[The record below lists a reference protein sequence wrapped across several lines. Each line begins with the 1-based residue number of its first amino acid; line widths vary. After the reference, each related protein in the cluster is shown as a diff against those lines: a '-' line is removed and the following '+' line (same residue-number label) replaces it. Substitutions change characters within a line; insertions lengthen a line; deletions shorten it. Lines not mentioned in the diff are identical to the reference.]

1 MRLTVAG
8 GLILLV
14 VALAA
19 FASGAEDPTVHIST
33 PPTGLSTDGSWT
45 ATIDISRQGRPLS
58 LMRPTVTIQTGS
70 TKLSF
75 VARPSGRDGG
85 YRAHV
90 TFPSHGH
97 WSYGVWLGR
106 HYVHGGMVAV
116 RSGAIP
122 DRLAPSGGV

>member
-8 GLILLV
+8 GLILLI

-19 FASGAEDPTVHIST
+19 FASGAENPTVHVST
-33 PPTGLSTDGSWT
+33 PPSGLSTLGSWS

-58 LMRPTVTIQTGS
+58 LMRPKLTIQRGS

-75 VARPSGRDGG
+75 VARPSGRDGR
-85 YRAHV
+85 YSAHV
-90 TFPSHGH
+90 TFPSHGR

-106 HYVHGGMVAV
+106 HYVRGGTVDV
-116 RSGAIP
+116 HSGAIP
-122 DRLAPSGGV
+122 GGLAPSGGV

>member
-19 FASGAEDPTVHIST
+19 FASGAEDPTVHVST
-33 PPTGLSTDGSWT
+33 PPSGLSTDGSWT

-58 LMRPTVTIQTGS
+58 LMRPQLTIQSGS

-75 VARPSGRDGG
+75 VARPSGRDGR
-85 YRAHV
+85 YRVHV

-97 WSYGVWLGR
+97 WTYGVWLGR
-106 HYVHGGMVAV
+106 HYARGGMVDV

-122 DRLAPSGGV
+122 GGLAPSGGV

>member
-19 FASGAEDPTVHIST
+19 FASGAENPTVHISA
-33 PPTGLSTDGSWT
+33 PPSGLSTLESWS

-58 LMRPTVTIQTGS
+58 LMRPSLMIQMGAK
-70 TKLSF
+70 KLSF
-75 VARPSGRDGG
+75 VARPSGRDGR
-85 YRAHV
+85 YRVHV
-90 TFPSHGH
+90 TFPSHGR
-97 WSYGVWLGR
+97 WTYGVWLGR
-106 HYVHGGMVAV
+106 YYARGGVVGV

-122 DRLAPSGGV
+122 GGLKPSGGV

>member
-8 GLILLV
+8 GLILFV

-19 FASGAEDPTVHIST
+19 FASGAENPTVHVST
-33 PPTGLSTDGSWT
+33 PPSGLSTLGSWS

-58 LMRPTVTIQTGS
+58 LMRPKLTIQSGS

-75 VARPSGRDGG
+75 VARPSGRDGR
-85 YRAHV
+85 YSAHV
-90 TFPSHGH
+90 TFPRHGH

-106 HYVHGGMVAV
+106 HYVHGG
-116 RSGAIP
+116 SGAIP
-122 DRLAPSGGV
+122 RGRAPSGGV